1 MVFQQSMSAVVLPL
15 LSPYQVGMILHVLEK
30 MMSRYLSPIRPGRC
44 FERNKNN
51 KNAVSFTYRIS

>member
-30 MMSRYLSPIRPGRC
+30 MMRGAYEKRVEKTGLKREECVQI
-44 FERNKNN
+44 
-51 KNAVSFTYRIS
+51 